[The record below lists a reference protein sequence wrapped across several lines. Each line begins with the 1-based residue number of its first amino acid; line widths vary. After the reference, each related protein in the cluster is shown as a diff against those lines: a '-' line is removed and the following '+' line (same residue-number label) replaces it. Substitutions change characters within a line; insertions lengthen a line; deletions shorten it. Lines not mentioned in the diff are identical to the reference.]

1 MMRLLI
7 IFFSF
12 FFIQTCFSQAG
23 TAELAI
29 ARIQYVYKVKKAVG
43 NRVWPSF
50 GNNKYNIPIIYF
62 AGDTTFIANPHPK
75 FIKQFTPV
83 KIFQKK
89 DLVIYR
95 VDYRLDTVRLRM
107 LTTINFGP
115 DTSLYDYN
123 APYMKCNSREELIQ
137 VTPFKPDTR
146 GWVNIIM
153 HEFFHGFQFLHNDY
167 RQLVAQNNLIYSAMR
182 DPLQNLFDS
191 EVWYR
196 DLAGLENELLL
207 KANRSTDRKQSDSLV
222 IAFFKTRN
230 ERRSR
235 IQANPDY
242 NIAFV
247 EKTYETMEGCAR
259 FIESRFISV
268 YIKDKRLAAID
279 SAFKYKRN
287 ANIQSD
293 IDSLG
298 MITTGDYYY
307 ATGYNIVRL
316 LKKWNIPFTSILFK
330 QPTATL
336 EDILWQSIG
345 KSESKIK

>member
-1 MMRLLI
+1 MRLLLT
-7 IFFSF
+7 IFTF
-12 FFIQTCFSQAG
+12 FLIQTCFSQAG

-43 NRVWPSF
+43 NGAWPSF
-50 GNNKYNIPIIYF
+50 GNDKYNIPIIYF

-75 FIKQFTPV
+75 FIQQFTPT

-95 VDYRLDTVRLRM
+95 VDHRLDTVRLRM

-115 DTSLYDYN
+115 DTSSYDYN

-137 VTPFKPDTR
+137 VTQFKPDTR

-167 RQLVAQNNLIYSAMR
+167 RQFVAQNNFIYSAMR
-182 DPLQNLFDS
+182 DPLQNLFNS
-191 EVWYR
+191 EIWYK
-196 DLAGLENELLL
+196 DLASLENELLIM
-207 KANRSTDRKQSDSLV
+207 ANRSTDRKEADSLIGV
-222 IAFFKTRN
+222 FFKTRN

-242 NIAFV
+242 NFAFV
-247 EKTYETMEGCAR
+247 EKAYETMEGCAR
-259 FIESRFISV
+259 FVESYFITEYV
-268 YIKDKRLAAID
+268 RDKRLASID
-279 SAFKYKRN
+279 PAFKRN
-287 ANIQSD
+287 ANTQSLL
-293 IDSLG
+293 DSLG
-298 MITTGDYYY
+298 IVTAGDYYY
-307 ATGYNIVRL
+307 ATGYNIMRL
-316 LKKWNIPFTSILFK
+316 LKKRNIPFTSILFK

-336 EDILWQSIG
+336 EDMLWQSID